1 MLLIIQSLKNKNNS
15 EKKNGHLCEC
25 SNSETLKKKKK

>member
-15 EKKNGHLCEC
+15 EKKKTVIFASAATARH
-25 SNSETLKKKKK
+25 